1 MTQPDPKAAR
11 RALGRGLDALLP
23 SAAPPPGAQERSA
36 FHCPVEKISPQPGQ
50 PRQYFDAQE
59 LEELTSSIREHGLL
73 EPLVVRRTTPG
84 ADKFELIAGERR
96 WRAAQRAGM
105 KDVLVVVKDV
115 TPKEAFELAL
125 VENVQRADLNPIELA
140 EAYDRLLREHAYTQQ
155 ALADKVGKDRVT
167 IANGLRLL
175 KLPQKIRTMVIGREL
190 SEGHARALLGAPDD
204 KAMADIAEKT
214 VRGKLPVRK
223 VEQLVRAARS
233 RGAGGAKAEKEK
245 EKAAST
251 PAIRDLEARLMR
263 RLGTRVEVRDQS
275 GKGEL
280 VIAYGS
286 LDELDRVLAVVGA

>member
-1 MTQPDPKAAR
+1 MTQPDPKAPR

-23 SAAPPPGAQERSA
+23 SAAPAPGAQERSA

-50 PRQYFDAQE
+50 PRQYFDNQE
-59 LEELTSSIREHGLL
+59 LEELTSSIREHGML
-73 EPLVVRRTTPG
+73 EPLVVRRTAPG
-84 ADKFELIAGERR
+84 ADKFEIIAGERR

-115 TPKEAFELAL
+115 SSKDAFELAL

-175 KLPQKIRTMVIGREL
+175 KLPQKIRSMVIGREL

-204 KAMADIAEKT
+204 KSMAEIAEKT

-223 VEQLVRAARS
+223 VEQLIRAARS
-233 RGAGGAKAEKEK
+233 RGEGKSEKEK
-245 EKAAST
+245 EKAATS
-251 PAIRDLEARLMR
+251 PGIRDLEARLMR
-263 RLGTRVEVRDQS
+263 RLGTRVEVRDSS

-286 LDELDRVLAVVGA
+286 LDELDRVLALVGA